1 MKRYICT
8 YTLDQFYF
16 CSYLMCR
23 VLTAEGA
30 NSCSDP
36 WRSGSNPGVVWLWL
50 KSFCAGEIQENHGG
64 VLLGLDIFRI
74 SSQSLL
80 IDCFTMLN
88 RLFSYST
95 CNFAGNCQ
103 VATMPGSRG
112 CAWTLSYRNFL
123 WFCSFWAWSLRASIF
138 WTLADERLMVVE
150 QWKPWEIDEKS
161 LLTMVIFHFAN
172 CNKLPKDIM
181 ISESS
186 IYNVWTLKLTA
197 YTCCSSLMA

>member
-1 MKRYICT
+1 MHIHTWPILFLQLSLILCAECWQLK
-8 YTLDQFYF
+8 
-16 CSYLMCR
+16 
-23 VLTAEGA
+23 VLTAVLTLDDLGA
-30 NSCSDP
+30 TRALCDFG
-36 WRSGSNPGVVWLWL
+36 WRV
-50 KSFCAGEIQENHGG
+50 FCAGEIQENHGG

-95 CNFAGNCQ
+95 CNSAGNCQ

-112 CAWTLSYRNFL
+112 CAWTLSYRHFL